1 VEDEALAICGAQT
14 VAANDLV
21 ATDLRNTDRTGE
33 IYNVTSNPAHR
44 WYYFSQMHASEVLVF
59 TNFDVHDRM
68 IVPHSA
74 FHDPNASFAAPPR
87 ESIEVRTMAFSE
99 LLQ

>member
-33 IYNVTSNPAHR
+33 IYNVTLNPAHR
-44 WYYFSQMHASEVLVF
+44 
-59 TNFDVHDRM
+59 
-68 IVPHSA
+68 
-74 FHDPNASFAAPPR
+74 
-87 ESIEVRTMAFSE
+87 
-99 LLQ
+99 LL